1 MLRISRHA
9 LLILLLGILLLP
21 QLAAAAPQAAP
32 ANPSTSGNDTM
43 LVRLKNGLTVYII
56 RDSRFPLVC
65 TRLFVGTGSAN
76 ETAEQAGISHVLE
89 HMVFKGT
96 EKRPKGQVARDVES
110 LGGYLNAATSFDK
123 TWFITDM
130 PAKHWKTGMDVVKD
144 MAFHPSLDPAE
155 LEAEKDVIVSE
166 LKGGDDT
173 PTRRLFEDLQ
183 VAGLA
188 HTVYGRPIIGFEKT
202 IRAVTADDLR
212 AYIRT
217 WYQPQNMMLLVAGDI
232 DPKAVLAHAEELFG
246 DLKND
251 TILPEP
257 APVQLEGAAGG
268 PRVEVT
274 YGPWNKVYLGIALPA
289 PALGDQRSIDLDV
302 LAYALGGDGTSQ
314 FYRKYRYEKQLVD
327 SISVGNMSLN
337 RAGRFYMVAQLDAD
351 KVEPFWQEFTR
362 DLAALDAGKITPDV
376 IERAR
381 FNYEDGMDRASETL
395 DGLTSWKATV
405 QFELGGPQGEAN
417 VRHAL
422 AAVDSARLRQAQD
435 LWLRPDQVRVR
446 VLAPEKAKLPDLDAI
461 LQHNWPAPA
470 VERQKAAAAAE
481 KVGKREIV
489 DLGQGRTVILQPDRT
504 IPYVSLEILR
514 PGGNAL
520 LKPADQGLAQLTAAT
535 LTDGCG
541 TRDLDAMERF
551 VAERAASLSASAGV
565 QSFTVSLTGP
575 ARFNADYF
583 ALLGDLLHKP
593 TFAEKDVRRQAD
605 TLKAA
610 LVRRQDNPMSFMG
623 SKINGF
629 LFPGGQPYGFDGL
642 GTTENQDRFGPGDVQ
657 AFWKQQNA
665 QPWILSV
672 AGDFDREKVLAFAR
686 SLPVPTAP
694 AVDVP
699 QPTWG
704 ADKRLPLSLPGRQQA
719 HLLLA
724 FHAVPLDHPDAPALM
739 LLESVLSGQSGL
751 LFNKLRDEQGLGYTV
766 TAFYR
771 SLPEAGFMAFYIG
784 TTPRN
789 LDVAR
794 QGFSGIIKDIK
805 TDLLPAELL
814 AKGLNR
820 MEGSYYRGRQSLG
833 ARADEAASERLLGQP
848 QDFQKRLLEKAAK
861 VTPEQ
866 LREVARKYLLVDKMY
881 EVTLLP

>member
-337 RAGRFYMVAQLDAD
+337 RAGLFYMVAQLDAD

-642 GTTENQDRFGPGDVQ
+642 GTAENQDRFGPGDVQ

-805 TDLLPAELL
+805 TDLLPAGLL

>member
-32 ANPSTSGNDTM
+32 ANPSTSGNDSM

-65 TRLFVGTGSAN
+65 TRLYVGTGSAN

-123 TWFITDM
+123 TWYITDM

-202 IRAVTADDLR
+202 IRAVTVDDLR

-274 YGPWNKVYLGIALPA
+274 RGPWNKVYLGIALPA

-337 RAGRFYMVAQLDAD
+337 RAGLFYMVAQLDAD

-362 DLAALDAGKITPDV
+362 DLATLDAGKITPDV

-446 VLAPEKAKLPDLDAI
+446 VLAPEKAQLPDLDAI
-461 LQHNWPAPA
+461 LQRNWPTPA
-470 VERQKAAAAAE
+470 VEQQKTAATAE

-642 GTTENQDRFGPGDVQ
+642 GTAENQDRFGPKDVQ
-657 AFWKQQNA
+657 SFWKQQNA

-686 SLPVPTAP
+686 SLPVPTAS

-794 QGFSGIIKDIK
+794 KGFSGIIKDIK
-805 TDLLPAELL
+805 TDLLPADLL

-866 LREVARKYLLVDKMY
+866 LREVARKYLLVDNMY

>member
-1 MLRISRHA
+1 MLRIFRHA
-9 LLILLLGILLLP
+9 LPILLLGILLLP
-21 QLAAAAPQAAP
+21 QLAAAASQAAP
-32 ANPSTSGNDTM
+32 ANPSTPGNDTM

-65 TRLFVGTGSAN
+65 TRLYVGTGSAN
-76 ETAEQAGISHVLE
+76 ETAGQAGISHVLE

-123 TWFITDM
+123 TWYITDM
-130 PAKHWKTGMDVVKD
+130 PARHWKTGMDVVKD

-232 DPKAVLAHAEELFG
+232 DPKAVLAYAEELFG

-251 TILPEP
+251 TVLPAP

-274 YGPWNKVYLGIALPA
+274 RGPWNKVYLGIALPA

-337 RAGRFYMVAQLDAD
+337 RAGLFYMVAQLDAD

-381 FNYEDGMDRASETL
+381 FNYEDGMDRAGETL

-422 AAVDSARLRQAQD
+422 AAVDGARLRQAQD

-446 VLAPEKAKLPDLDAI
+446 VLAPEKAQLPDLDAI
-461 LQHNWPAPA
+461 LQRNWPAPA
-470 VERQKAAAAAE
+470 VERQKAATAVE
-481 KVGKREIV
+481 KAGKREIV

-623 SKINGF
+623 SRINGF

-642 GTTENQDRFGPGDVQ
+642 GTAENQDRFGPGDVQ

-694 AVDVP
+694 AVEVP
-699 QPTWG
+699 QPAWG

-794 QGFSGIIKDIK
+794 QGFSAIIKDIK
-805 TDLLPAELL
+805 TELLPAGLL

-833 ARADEAASERLLGQP
+833 ARADEAAGERLLGQP
-848 QDFQKRLLEKAAK
+848 QDFQKLLLEKAAR

-866 LREVARKYLLVDKMY
+866 LRDVARKYLLVDNMY

>member
-337 RAGRFYMVAQLDAD
+337 RAGLFYMVAQLDAD

-461 LQHNWPAPA
+461 LQRNWPAPA

-520 LKPADQGLAQLTAAT
+520 LKSADQGLAQLTAAT

-642 GTTENQDRFGPGDVQ
+642 GTAENQDRFGPGDVQ

-784 TTPRN
+784 TMPRN

-814 AKGLNR
+814 TKGLNR

>member
-32 ANPSTSGNDTM
+32 ANPSTLGNDTM

-65 TRLFVGTGSAN
+65 TRLYVGTGSAN

-123 TWFITDM
+123 TWYITDM

-202 IRAVTADDLR
+202 IRAVTVDDLR
-212 AYIRT
+212 AYIHT

-274 YGPWNKVYLGIALPA
+274 RGPWNKVYLGIALPA

-337 RAGRFYMVAQLDAD
+337 RAGLFYMVAQLDAD

-362 DLAALDAGKITPDV
+362 DLATLDAGKITPDV

-461 LQHNWPAPA
+461 LQRNWPAPA

-642 GTTENQDRFGPGDVQ
+642 GTAENQDRFGPGDVQ

>member
-65 TRLFVGTGSAN
+65 TRLYVGTGSAN

-123 TWFITDM
+123 TWYITDM

-251 TILPEP
+251 AILPEP
-257 APVQLEGAAGG
+257 APVRLEGAAGG

-274 YGPWNKVYLGIALPA
+274 RGPWNKVYLGIALPA

-327 SISVGNMSLN
+327 SISVVNMSLN
-337 RAGRFYMVAQLDAD
+337 RAGLFYMVAQLDAD

-446 VLAPEKAKLPDLDAI
+446 VLAPEKAQLPDLDAI
-461 LQHNWPAPA
+461 LQRNWPAPA
-470 VERQKAAAAAE
+470 AERQKAAAAAE

-642 GTTENQDRFGPGDVQ
+642 GTAENQDRFGPKDVQ
-657 AFWKQQNA
+657 TFWKQQNA

-686 SLPVPTAP
+686 SLPVPTAS

-699 QPTWG
+699 QPSWG

-771 SLPEAGFMAFYIG
+771 SLPKAGFMAFYIG

-805 TDLLPAELL
+805 TDLLPADLL

-866 LREVARKYLLVDKMY
+866 LREVARKYLLVDNMY

>member
-65 TRLFVGTGSAN
+65 TRLYVGTGSAN

-123 TWFITDM
+123 TWYITDM

-251 TILPEP
+251 AILPEP
-257 APVQLEGAAGG
+257 APVRLEGAAGG

-274 YGPWNKVYLGIALPA
+274 RGPWNKVYLGIALPA

-337 RAGRFYMVAQLDAD
+337 RAGLFYMVAQLDAD

-446 VLAPEKAKLPDLDAI
+446 VLAPEKAQLPDLDAI
-461 LQHNWPAPA
+461 LQRNWPAPA
-470 VERQKAAAAAE
+470 AERQKAAAAAE

-520 LKPADQGLAQLTAAT
+520 LKPVDQGLAQLTAAT

-642 GTTENQDRFGPGDVQ
+642 GTAENQDRFGPGDVQ
-657 AFWKQQNA
+657 TFWKQQNA

-686 SLPVPTAP
+686 SLPVPTAS
-694 AVDVP
+694 AVDVA
-699 QPTWG
+699 QPSWG

-771 SLPEAGFMAFYIG
+771 SLPKAGFMAFYIG

-805 TDLLPAELL
+805 TDLLPADLL
-814 AKGLNR
+814 TKGLNR

-866 LREVARKYLLVDKMY
+866 LREVARKYLLVDNMY

>member
-302 LAYALGGDGTSQ
+302 LAYALGGDGSSQ

-337 RAGRFYMVAQLDAD
+337 RAGLFYMVAQLDAD

-642 GTTENQDRFGPGDVQ
+642 GTAENQDRFGPGDVQ

>member
-9 LLILLLGILLLP
+9 LLILLLGILLVP

-337 RAGRFYMVAQLDAD
+337 RAGLFYMVAQLDAD

-376 IERAR
+376 IERAH

-435 LWLRPDQVRVR
+435 LWLRSDQVRVR

-461 LQHNWPAPA
+461 LQRNWPAPA

-642 GTTENQDRFGPGDVQ
+642 GTAENQDRFGPGDVQ

-794 QGFSGIIKDIK
+794 QGFSGIIKDLK

>member
-123 TWFITDM
+123 TWYITDM

-337 RAGRFYMVAQLDAD
+337 RAGLFYMVAQLDAD
-351 KVEPFWQEFTR
+351 KVEPFWQESTR

-642 GTTENQDRFGPGDVQ
+642 GTAENQDRFGPGDVQ
-657 AFWKQQNA
+657 SFWKQQNA

>member
-32 ANPSTSGNDTM
+32 TNPSTSGNDTM

-65 TRLFVGTGSAN
+65 TRLYVGTGSAN

-123 TWFITDM
+123 TWYITDM

-251 TILPEP
+251 AILPEP
-257 APVQLEGAAGG
+257 APVRLEGAAGG

-274 YGPWNKVYLGIALPA
+274 RGPWNKVYLGIALPA

-327 SISVGNMSLN
+327 SISVGNMSLD
-337 RAGRFYMVAQLDAD
+337 RAGLFYMVAQLDAD

-446 VLAPEKAKLPDLDAI
+446 VLAPEKAQLPDLDAI
-461 LQHNWPAPA
+461 LQRNWPAPA
-470 VERQKAAAAAE
+470 AERQKAAAAAE

-642 GTTENQDRFGPGDVQ
+642 GTAENQDRFGPGDVQ

-686 SLPVPTAP
+686 SLPVPTAS
-694 AVDVP
+694 AVDVA
-699 QPTWG
+699 QPSWG

-771 SLPEAGFMAFYIG
+771 SLPKAGFMAFYIG

-805 TDLLPAELL
+805 TELLPADLL

-866 LREVARKYLLVDKMY
+866 LREVARKYLLVDNMY

>member
-65 TRLFVGTGSAN
+65 TRLYVGTGSAN

-123 TWFITDM
+123 TWYITDM

-251 TILPEP
+251 AILPEP
-257 APVQLEGAAGG
+257 APVRLEGTAGG

-274 YGPWNKVYLGIALPA
+274 RGPWNKVYLGIALPA

-327 SISVGNMSLN
+327 SISVGNMSLD
-337 RAGRFYMVAQLDAD
+337 RAGLFYMVAQLDAD

-446 VLAPEKAKLPDLDAI
+446 VLAPEKAQLPDLDAI
-461 LQHNWPAPA
+461 LQRNWPAPA
-470 VERQKAAAAAE
+470 AERQKAAAVAE

-642 GTTENQDRFGPGDVQ
+642 GTAENQDRFGPKDVQ
-657 AFWKQQNA
+657 TFWKQQNA

-686 SLPVPTAP
+686 SLPVPTAS
-694 AVDVP
+694 AVDVA
-699 QPTWG
+699 QPSWG

-771 SLPEAGFMAFYIG
+771 SLPKAGFMAFYIG

-805 TDLLPAELL
+805 TDLLPADLL

-866 LREVARKYLLVDKMY
+866 LREVARKYLLVDNMY

>member
-9 LLILLLGILLLP
+9 LLILLLGILLVP

-96 EKRPKGQVARDVES
+96 EKRPKGQVPRDVES

-173 PTRRLFEDLQ
+173 PTHRLFEDLQ

-337 RAGRFYMVAQLDAD
+337 RAGLFYMVAQLDAD

-461 LQHNWPAPA
+461 LQRNWPAPA

-866 LREVARKYLLVDKMY
+866 LREVARKYLLVDKVY

>member
-43 LVRLKNGLTVYII
+43 LVRLKNGLTVHII

-337 RAGRFYMVAQLDAD
+337 RAGLFYMVAQLDAD

-362 DLAALDAGKITPDV
+362 DLASLDAGKITPDV

-629 LFPGGQPYGFDGL
+629 LFPGGQPYGLDGL
-642 GTTENQDRFGPGDVQ
+642 GTAENQDRFGPGDVQ

>member
-155 LEAEKDVIVSE
+155 LEAEKNVIVSE

-337 RAGRFYMVAQLDAD
+337 RAGLFYMVAQLDAD
-351 KVEPFWQEFTR
+351 KVETFWQEFTR

-395 DGLTSWKATV
+395 DGLTSRKATV

-866 LREVARKYLLVDKMY
+866 LREVARKYVLVDKMY

>member
-43 LVRLKNGLTVYII
+43 LVRLKNGLTVYTI

-65 TRLFVGTGSAN
+65 TRLYVGTGSAN

-123 TWFITDM
+123 TWYITDM

-251 TILPEP
+251 AILPEP
-257 APVQLEGAAGG
+257 APVRLEGAAGG

-274 YGPWNKVYLGIALPA
+274 RGPWNKVYLGIALPA

-337 RAGRFYMVAQLDAD
+337 RAGLFYMVAQLDAD

-446 VLAPEKAKLPDLDAI
+446 VLAPEKAQLPDLDAI
-461 LQHNWPAPA
+461 LQRNWPAPA
-470 VERQKAAAAAE
+470 AERQKAAAAAE

-642 GTTENQDRFGPGDVQ
+642 GTAENQDRFGPKDVQ
-657 AFWKQQNA
+657 TFWKQQNA

-686 SLPVPTAP
+686 SLPVPTAS

-699 QPTWG
+699 QPSWG

-771 SLPEAGFMAFYIG
+771 SLPKAGFMAFYIG

-805 TDLLPAELL
+805 TELLPADLL

-866 LREVARKYLLVDKMY
+866 LREVARKYLLVDNMY

>member
-9 LLILLLGILLLP
+9 LLILLLGILLVP

-337 RAGRFYMVAQLDAD
+337 RAGLFYMVAQLDAD

-395 DGLTSWKATV
+395 DSLTSWKAAV

-461 LQHNWPAPA
+461 LQRNWPAPA

-642 GTTENQDRFGPGDVQ
+642 GTAENQDRFGPGDVQ

>member
-9 LLILLLGILLLP
+9 LLILLLGILFLP

-337 RAGRFYMVAQLDAD
+337 RAGLFYMVAQLDAD

-642 GTTENQDRFGPGDVQ
+642 GTAENQDRFGPGDVQ

-794 QGFSGIIKDIK
+794 QGFSGIIKDLK

>member
-21 QLAAAAPQAAP
+21 QLAVAAPQAAP

-43 LVRLKNGLTVYII
+43 LVRLKNGLTVHII

-155 LEAEKDVIVSE
+155 LEAEKNVIVSE

-337 RAGRFYMVAQLDAD
+337 RAGLFYMVAQLDAD

-405 QFELGGPQGEAN
+405 QFELGGPRGEAN

>member
-96 EKRPKGQVARDVES
+96 EKRPKGQVPRDVES

-337 RAGRFYMVAQLDAD
+337 RAGLFYMVAQLDAD

-362 DLAALDAGKITPDV
+362 DLASLDAGKITPDV

-642 GTTENQDRFGPGDVQ
+642 GTAENQDRFGPGDVQ

-771 SLPEAGFMAFYIG
+771 SLPEAGFMAFYLG

-866 LREVARKYLLVDKMY
+866 LREVARKYLLVDKVY

>member
-43 LVRLKNGLTVYII
+43 LVRLKNGLTVHII

-155 LEAEKDVIVSE
+155 LEAEKNVIVSE

-337 RAGRFYMVAQLDAD
+337 RAGLFYMVAQLDAD

-866 LREVARKYLLVDKMY
+866 LREVARKYLLVDKVY

>member
-43 LVRLKNGLTVYII
+43 LVRLKNGLTVHII

-155 LEAEKDVIVSE
+155 LEAEKNVIVSE

-337 RAGRFYMVAQLDAD
+337 RAGLFYMVAQLDAD

-395 DGLTSWKATV
+395 DGLTSRKATV

-489 DLGQGRTVILQPDRT
+489 DLGQGRIVILQPDRT

-642 GTTENQDRFGPGDVQ
+642 GTAENQDRFGPGNVQ

>member
-173 PTRRLFEDLQ
+173 PTHRLFEDLQ

-337 RAGRFYMVAQLDAD
+337 RAGLFYMVAQLDAD

-461 LQHNWPAPA
+461 LQRNWPAPA

-642 GTTENQDRFGPGDVQ
+642 GTAENQDRFGPGDVQ

-704 ADKRLPLSLPGRQQA
+704 VDKRLPLSLPGRQQA

>member
-65 TRLFVGTGSAN
+65 TRLYVGTGSAN

-123 TWFITDM
+123 TWYITDM

-251 TILPEP
+251 AILPEP
-257 APVQLEGAAGG
+257 APVRLEGAAGG

-274 YGPWNKVYLGIALPA
+274 RGPWNKVYLGIALPA

-337 RAGRFYMVAQLDAD
+337 RAGLFYMVAQLDAD

-446 VLAPEKAKLPDLDAI
+446 VLAPEKAQLPDLDAI
-461 LQHNWPAPA
+461 LQRNWPAPA
-470 VERQKAAAAAE
+470 AERQKAAAAAE

-642 GTTENQDRFGPGDVQ
+642 GTAENQDRFGPGDVQ

-694 AVDVP
+694 AVDVA
-699 QPTWG
+699 QPSWG

-771 SLPEAGFMAFYIG
+771 SLPKAGFMAFYIG

-805 TDLLPAELL
+805 TDLLPADLL

-866 LREVARKYLLVDKMY
+866 LREVARKYLLVDNMY

>member
-21 QLAAAAPQAAP
+21 QLAVAAPQAAP

-337 RAGRFYMVAQLDAD
+337 RAGLFYMVAQLDAD

-642 GTTENQDRFGPGDVQ
+642 GTAENQDRFGPGDVQ

>member
-21 QLAAAAPQAAP
+21 QLAAAALQAAP

-123 TWFITDM
+123 TWYITDM

-202 IRAVTADDLR
+202 IRAVTVDDLR

-274 YGPWNKVYLGIALPA
+274 RGPWNKVYLGIALPA

-337 RAGRFYMVAQLDAD
+337 RAGLFYMVAQLDAD

-461 LQHNWPAPA
+461 LQRNWPAPA
-470 VERQKAAAAAE
+470 VEQQKAAAAAE

-642 GTTENQDRFGPGDVQ
+642 GTAENQDRFGPRDVQ
-657 AFWKQQNA
+657 EFWKQQNA

-699 QPTWG
+699 QPAWG

-805 TDLLPAELL
+805 TNLLPSELL

-866 LREVARKYLLVDKMY
+866 LRDVARKYLLVDNMY

>member
-65 TRLFVGTGSAN
+65 TRLYVGTGSAN

-123 TWFITDM
+123 TWYITDM

-251 TILPEP
+251 AILPEP
-257 APVQLEGAAGG
+257 APVRLEGAAGG

-274 YGPWNKVYLGIALPA
+274 RGPWNKVYLGIALPA

-337 RAGRFYMVAQLDAD
+337 RAGLFYMVAQLDAD

-446 VLAPEKAKLPDLDAI
+446 VLAPEKAQLPDLDAI
-461 LQHNWPAPA
+461 LQRNWPTPA
-470 VERQKAAAAAE
+470 AERQKAAAVAE

-642 GTTENQDRFGPGDVQ
+642 GTAESQDRFGPGDVQ

-686 SLPVPTAP
+686 SLPVPTAS
-694 AVDVP
+694 AVDVA
-699 QPTWG
+699 QPSWG

-771 SLPEAGFMAFYIG
+771 SLPKAGFMAFYIG

-805 TDLLPAELL
+805 TDLLPADLL

-848 QDFQKRLLEKAAK
+848 QDFQKRLLEKAAT

-866 LREVARKYLLVDKMY
+866 LREVARKYLLVDNMY

>member
-251 TILPEP
+251 TILPES

-337 RAGRFYMVAQLDAD
+337 RAGLFYMVAQLDAD

-642 GTTENQDRFGPGDVQ
+642 GTAENQDRFGPGDVQ

>member
-43 LVRLKNGLTVYII
+43 LVRLKNGLTVHII

-155 LEAEKDVIVSE
+155 LEAEKNVIVSE

-337 RAGRFYMVAQLDAD
+337 RAGLFYMVAQLDAD

-405 QFELGGPQGEAN
+405 QFELGGPRGEAN

-610 LVRRQDNPMSFMG
+610 LVRRQDNPMSSMG

>member
-9 LLILLLGILLLP
+9 LLILLLGILLVP

-155 LEAEKDVIVSE
+155 LEAEKNVIVSE

-337 RAGRFYMVAQLDAD
+337 RAGLFYMVAQLDAD

-395 DGLTSWKATV
+395 DGLTSRKATV

-551 VAERAASLSASAGV
+551 VAERAASLSASADV

-866 LREVARKYLLVDKMY
+866 LREVARKYLLVDKVY

>member
-32 ANPSTSGNDTM
+32 ANPSTLGNDTM

-65 TRLFVGTGSAN
+65 TRLYVGTGSAN

-123 TWFITDM
+123 TWYITDM
-130 PAKHWKTGMDVVKD
+130 PARHWKTGMDVVKD

-202 IRAVTADDLR
+202 IRAVTVDDLR
-212 AYIRT
+212 AYIHT

-274 YGPWNKVYLGIALPA
+274 RGPWNKVYLGIALPA

-337 RAGRFYMVAQLDAD
+337 RAGLFYMVAQLDAD

-362 DLAALDAGKITPDV
+362 DLATLDAGKITPDV

-461 LQHNWPAPA
+461 LQRNWPAPA

-642 GTTENQDRFGPGDVQ
+642 GTAENQDRFGPGDVQ

-784 TTPRN
+784 TMPRN

-866 LREVARKYLLVDKMY
+866 LREVARKY
-881 EVTLLP
+881 

>member
-21 QLAAAAPQAAP
+21 QLAAAASQAAP

-123 TWFITDM
+123 TWYITDM

-202 IRAVTADDLR
+202 IRAVTVDDLR

-232 DPKAVLAHAEELFG
+232 DPKAVLVHAEELFG

-274 YGPWNKVYLGIALPA
+274 RGPWNKVYLGIALPA

-337 RAGRFYMVAQLDAD
+337 RAGLFYMVAQLDAD

-417 VRHAL
+417 MRHAL

-446 VLAPEKAKLPDLDAI
+446 VLAPEKAQLPDLDAI
-461 LQHNWPAPA
+461 LQRNWPAPA
-470 VERQKAAAAAE
+470 VERQKASAVAE

-642 GTTENQDRFGPGDVQ
+642 GTAENQDRFGPGDVQ

-805 TDLLPAELL
+805 TDLLPADLL

-866 LREVARKYLLVDKMY
+866 LREVARKYLLVDNMY

>member
-9 LLILLLGILLLP
+9 LFILLLGILLLP
-21 QLAAAAPQAAP
+21 QLAAAAPQGTP
-32 ANPSTSGNDTM
+32 ANPSTPGNDTM

-65 TRLFVGTGSAN
+65 TRLYVGTGSAN

-96 EKRPKGQVARDVES
+96 EKRPKGQVAQDVES

-123 TWFITDM
+123 TWYITDM

-144 MAFHPSLDPAE
+144 MAFHPALDPAE

-251 TILPEP
+251 AALPEP

-289 PALGDQRSIDLDV
+289 PALGDQRAIDLDM

-327 SISVGNMSLN
+327 SISVGNMSLD
-337 RAGRFYMVAQLDAD
+337 RAGLFYMVAQLDAD

-362 DLAALDAGKITPDV
+362 DLATLDAGKIAPDV

-381 FNYEDGMDRASETL
+381 FNYEDGMDRAGETL

-446 VLAPEKAKLPDLDAI
+446 VLAPEKAQLPDLDAI
-461 LQHNWPAPA
+461 LQRNWPAPA
-470 VERQKAAAAAE
+470 VERQKAAAAEE

-623 SKINGF
+623 SKVNGF

-642 GTTENQDRFGPGDVQ
+642 GTAENQDRFGPKDVQ

-686 SLPVPTAP
+686 SLPVPTAS

-699 QPTWG
+699 QPAWG

-848 QDFQKRLLEKAAK
+848 QDFQKHLLEKAAK

-866 LREVARKYLLVDKMY
+866 LRDVARKYLLVDNMY

>member
-43 LVRLKNGLTVYII
+43 LVRLKNGLTVHII

-155 LEAEKDVIVSE
+155 LEAEKNVIVSE

-217 WYQPQNMMLLVAGDI
+217 WYQPQNMILLVAGDI

-337 RAGRFYMVAQLDAD
+337 RAGLFYMVAQLDAD

-551 VAERAASLSASAGV
+551 VAERAASLSVSAGV

-605 TLKAA
+605 TLRAA

>member
-337 RAGRFYMVAQLDAD
+337 RAGLFYMVAQLDAD

-461 LQHNWPAPA
+461 LQRNWPAPA

-642 GTTENQDRFGPGDVQ
+642 GTAENQDRFGPGDVQ

-848 QDFQKRLLEKAAK
+848 QDFQTRLLEKAAK

>member
-9 LLILLLGILLLP
+9 LFILLLGILLLP
-21 QLAAAAPQAAP
+21 QLAAAAPQGTP
-32 ANPSTSGNDTM
+32 ANPSTPGNDTM

-65 TRLFVGTGSAN
+65 TRLYVGTGSAN

-96 EKRPKGQVARDVES
+96 EKRPKGQVAQDVES

-123 TWFITDM
+123 TWYITDM

-144 MAFHPSLDPAE
+144 MAFHPALDPAE

-251 TILPEP
+251 AALPEP

-289 PALGDQRSIDLDV
+289 PALGDQRSIDLDM

-327 SISVGNMSLN
+327 SISVGNMSLD
-337 RAGRFYMVAQLDAD
+337 RAGLFYMVAQLDAD

-362 DLAALDAGKITPDV
+362 DLATLDAGKIAPDV

-381 FNYEDGMDRASETL
+381 FNYEDGMDRAGETL

-446 VLAPEKAKLPDLDAI
+446 VLAPEKAQLPDLDAI
-461 LQHNWPAPA
+461 LQRNWPAPA
-470 VERQKAAAAAE
+470 VERQKAAAAEE

-623 SKINGF
+623 SKVNGF

-642 GTTENQDRFGPGDVQ
+642 GTAENQDRFGPKDVQ

-686 SLPVPTAP
+686 SLPVPTAS

-699 QPTWG
+699 QPAWG

-848 QDFQKRLLEKAAK
+848 QDFQKHLLEKAAK

-866 LREVARKYLLVDKMY
+866 LRDVARKYLLVDNMY

>member
-9 LLILLLGILLLP
+9 LLILLLGILLVP

-130 PAKHWKTGMDVVKD
+130 PAKHWKTGMDVVKG

-337 RAGRFYMVAQLDAD
+337 RAGLFYMVAQLDAD

-435 LWLRPDQVRVR
+435 LWLRSDQVRVR

-461 LQHNWPAPA
+461 LQRNWPAPA

-642 GTTENQDRFGPGDVQ
+642 GTAENQDRFGPGDVQ

-794 QGFSGIIKDIK
+794 QGFSGIIKDLK

>member
-1 MLRISRHA
+1 MLRIFRHA
-9 LLILLLGILLLP
+9 LPILLLGILLLP

-32 ANPSTSGNDTM
+32 ANPSTLGNDTM

-65 TRLFVGTGSAN
+65 TRLYVGTGSAN
-76 ETAEQAGISHVLE
+76 ETAGQAGISHVLE

-123 TWFITDM
+123 TWYITDM
-130 PAKHWKTGMDVVKD
+130 PARHWKTGMDVVKD

-183 VAGLA
+183 LAGLA

-232 DPKAVLAHAEELFG
+232 DPKAVLAYAEELFG

-251 TILPEP
+251 TVLPAP

-274 YGPWNKVYLGIALPA
+274 RGPWNKVYLGIALPA

-337 RAGRFYMVAQLDAD
+337 RAGLFYMVAQLDAD

-381 FNYEDGMDRASETL
+381 FNYEDGMDRAGETL

-422 AAVDSARLRQAQD
+422 AAVDGARLRQAQD

-446 VLAPEKAKLPDLDAI
+446 VLAPEKAQLPDLDAI
-461 LQHNWPAPA
+461 LQRNWPAPA
-470 VERQKAAAAAE
+470 VERQKAATAVE
-481 KVGKREIV
+481 KAGKREIV

-623 SKINGF
+623 SRINGF

-642 GTTENQDRFGPGDVQ
+642 GTAENQDRFGPGDVQ

-694 AVDVP
+694 AVEVP
-699 QPTWG
+699 QPAWG
-704 ADKRLPLSLPGRQQA
+704 ADKRLPLSLGGRQQA

-794 QGFSGIIKDIK
+794 QGFSAIIKDIK
-805 TDLLPAELL
+805 TELLPAGLL

-833 ARADEAASERLLGQP
+833 ARADEAAGERLLGQP
-848 QDFQKRLLEKAAK
+848 QDFQKLLLEKAAR

-866 LREVARKYLLVDKMY
+866 LRDVARKYLLVDNMY

>member
-32 ANPSTSGNDTM
+32 ANPSTLGNDTM

-65 TRLFVGTGSAN
+65 TRLYVGTGSAN

-251 TILPEP
+251 TILPES

-337 RAGRFYMVAQLDAD
+337 RAGLFYMVAQLDAD

-461 LQHNWPAPA
+461 LQRNWPAPA

-642 GTTENQDRFGPGDVQ
+642 GTAENQDRFGPGDVQ

>member
-1 MLRISRHA
+1 MLRIFRHA
-9 LLILLLGILLLP
+9 LPILLLGILLLP

-32 ANPSTSGNDTM
+32 ANPSTPGNDTM

-65 TRLFVGTGSAN
+65 TRLYVGTGSAN
-76 ETAEQAGISHVLE
+76 ETAGQAGISHVLE

-123 TWFITDM
+123 TWYITDM
-130 PAKHWKTGMDVVKD
+130 PARHWKTGMDVVKD
-144 MAFHPSLDPAE
+144 MAFHPSLDPVE

-232 DPKAVLAHAEELFG
+232 DPKAVLAYAEELFG

-251 TILPEP
+251 TVLPAP

-274 YGPWNKVYLGIALPA
+274 RGPWNKVYLGIALPA

-337 RAGRFYMVAQLDAD
+337 RAGLFYMVAQLDAD

-381 FNYEDGMDRASETL
+381 FNYEDGMDRAGETL

-422 AAVDSARLRQAQD
+422 AAVDGARLRQAQD

-446 VLAPEKAKLPDLDAI
+446 VLAPEKAQLPDLDAI
-461 LQHNWPAPA
+461 LQRNWPAPA
-470 VERQKAAAAAE
+470 VERQKAATAVE
-481 KVGKREIV
+481 KAGKREIV

-551 VAERAASLSASAGV
+551 VAERAATLSASAGV

-623 SKINGF
+623 SRINGF

-642 GTTENQDRFGPGDVQ
+642 GTAENQDRFGSGDVQ

-694 AVDVP
+694 AVEVP
-699 QPTWG
+699 QPAWG

-794 QGFSGIIKDIK
+794 QGFSAIIKDIK
-805 TDLLPAELL
+805 TELLPAGLL

-833 ARADEAASERLLGQP
+833 ARADEAAGERLLGQP
-848 QDFQKRLLEKAAK
+848 QDFQKLLLEKAAR

-866 LREVARKYLLVDKMY
+866 LRDVARKYLLVDNMY